1 MGNAR
6 LTIQIDTIHAALQSN
21 PSLKVSF
28 ILDYHRA
35 TRLSAHPT
43 NPPSTAHLLLPLAE
57 AFPDRCE
64 VFLYRSPKLRGLMEK
79 IVPERYDEGWG
90 TWHGKWYCV
99 DDEVIISG

>member
-1 MGNAR
+1 
-6 LTIQIDTIHAALQSN
+6 
-21 PSLKVSF
+21 
-28 ILDYHRA
+28 
-35 TRLSAHPT
+35 
-43 NPPSTAHLLLPLAE
+43 LPLAE

-99 DDEVIISG
+99 DDEVIISGYVCLCGA

>member
-1 MGNAR
+1 LR
-6 LTIQIDTIHAALQSN
+6 LALSSN
-21 PSLKVSF
+21 PHLKVGI

-35 TRLSAHPT
+35 TRLAPHAT

-57 AFPDRCE
+57 EFGDRCE
-64 VFLYRSPKLRGLMEK
+64 VYLYRSPNLKGVMEK
-79 IVPERYDEGWG
+79 LVPARYDEGWG